1 MLASHEHEKREERGC
16 FKGPETWEL
25 VPTIIH
31 AFLFR
36 ETFLFRPSSAG
47 REEKRFAVRGC
58 PHLDSTVTSTFKSHQ
73 LHGNLSESR
82 EL

>member
-1 MLASHEHEKREERGC
+1 MSMRKEK
-16 FKGPETWEL
+16 KGAVLKVPETCEL
-25 VPTIIH
+25 VSTIIH

-36 ETFLFRPSSAG
+36 ETFLFRLSSAG
-47 REEKRFAVRGC
+47 REERRFAVRGC
-58 PHLDSTVTSTFKSHQ
+58 PHLDSIVTSTFKSHQ